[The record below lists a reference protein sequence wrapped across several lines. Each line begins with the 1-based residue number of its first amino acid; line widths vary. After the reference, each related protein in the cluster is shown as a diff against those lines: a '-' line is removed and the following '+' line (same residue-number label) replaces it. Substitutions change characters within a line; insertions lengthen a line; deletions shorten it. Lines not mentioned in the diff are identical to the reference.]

1 MFKDMT
7 EEVFIRKDADALD
20 LLIADRLGE
29 RQRKLDRMATWER
42 PARSV
47 QLRPVMAALAIAAC
61 LAVAFV
67 VIAPW
72 KTTISPWDEL
82 GLESPSSETL
92 RAATPDMAEIT
103 QLIEA
108 QNYDEAIVKTEQ
120 ALAQSD
126 RELRILSDALLGGE
140 DDELLYEEEM
150 EQLNNDQLRWTYI
163 YLLVR
168 AERHD
173 DASAELKR
181 YLKNKRAEHREE
193 AKALLRKL
201 KT

>member
-1 MFKDMT
+1 MT

-29 RQRKLDRMATWER
+29 RQRKLDRMAAWER

-61 LAVAFV
+61 LAVALV

-72 KTTISPWDEL
+72 KTTTSAWDEL
-82 GLESPSSETL
+82 GLETPTSEML
-92 RAATPDMAEIT
+92 RAATPNMAEIV

-126 RELRILSDALLGGE
+126 RELRILSDAMVAGE

-150 EQLNNDQLRWTYI
+150 ELLNNCQLRWTYI
-163 YLLVR
+163 YLLLRVDR
-168 AERHD
+168 NQ
-173 DASAELKR
+173 DARAELKL
-181 YLKNKRAEHREE
+181 YLKYKDAPHRAE
-193 AKALLRKL
+193 AKELLKRIK
-201 KT
+201 K